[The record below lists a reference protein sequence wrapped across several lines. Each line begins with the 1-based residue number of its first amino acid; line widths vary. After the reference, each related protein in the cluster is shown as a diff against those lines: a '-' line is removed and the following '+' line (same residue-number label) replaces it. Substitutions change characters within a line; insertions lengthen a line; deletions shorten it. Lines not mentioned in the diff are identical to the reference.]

1 MVRTR
6 LILHSKVD
14 LFMEDLMTGPPLKFA
29 VIGLGMASKPHLA
42 ALLQLS
48 DSIEVSGVYT
58 RNADRRKEV
67 SDNLGWP
74 QFESIEEIAAS
85 DICLLYTSPS
95 PRDS

>member
-1 MVRTR
+1 MA
-6 LILHSKVD
+6 
-14 LFMEDLMTGPPLKFA
+14 GQPLKFA

-85 DICLLYTSPS
+85 DIDACLLYTSPS
-95 PRDS
+95 PRDRLLSRMPSSA